1 MSSTKTIS
9 PPVTQ
14 PPVGNAQPS
23 AQNTPKYS
31 DVSGNYTK
39 ETPEDANKPSA
50 ERIEKFTLNLK
61 IIVNRLVAKLESLK
75 GAVSKDKA
83 ALDTLQ
89 EVIDQLNN
97 ISGDSGDSG
106 ASGASAEKYIDGV
119 FTMLK
124 TKKAVPPSKEF
135 VTVFEPDFK
144 EIFDKNGVKSAVE
157 KTATSDT
164 KAIMN
169 KQATDLN
176 KMITETISPAVH
188 DKLKADNSLKNEKN
202 IKNIKET
209 QIIPDFSVNLNKII
223 TATKPPAGGN
233 PNKTAKKQLRN
244 LISNIPGM
252 ATKTQKKHRK
262 HRKH

>member
-31 DVSGNYTK
+31 DVSGDYTK

-50 ERIEKFTLNLK
+50 ERIEKFTVNLK

-89 EVIDQLNN
+89 TVIDELNT

-106 ASGASAEKYIDGV
+106 ASAKKYIDGV
-119 FTMLK
+119 VDILK
-124 TKKAVPPSKEF
+124 LKKAVPAVKEF
-135 VTVFEPDFK
+135 VPVFDPDFK
-144 EIFDKNGVKSAVE
+144 EIFD
-157 KTATSDT
+157 
-164 KAIMN
+164 I
-169 KQATDLN
+169 
-176 KMITETISPAVH
+176 
-188 DKLKADNSLKNEKN
+188 
-202 IKNIKET
+202 
-209 QIIPDFSVNLNKII
+209 
-223 TATKPPAGGN
+223 
-233 PNKTAKKQLRN
+233 
-244 LISNIPGM
+244 
-252 ATKTQKKHRK
+252 
-262 HRKH
+262 